1 LSVNFHKNIYISFRI
16 IYNFFSEVFVETL
29 NTFKK
34 YDGKKLTDYPVIAYS
49 NLYRKA
55 LDNAYF
61 EFKIKEDG
69 HLFSPYYTQ
78 LRGEPIPELVDFI
91 GKNEALFDSLKE
103 YIINSLFV
111 YSALIEEN
119 SYYLTKPQSVIII
132 RLIHK
137 EASHFEIKFYTHYQ
151 EELQDTYNDKIYI
164 GRDFINLDQFE
175 RKYLGLENNFNSLV
189 EQNVKFQ
196 ELAVHKLRYFK
207 DFKKNYLDEISYSA
221 NETVSDALER
231 IQLFPQS
238 KVADIPKVKL
248 DETLDNILYIQNLM
262 IEFRDLM
269 YEFEDQ
275 LRLREEHKFVKY
287 LTKFSKDIK
296 DNIRYLRKLS
306 FQLHFKI
313 SNFPIC

>member
-1 LSVNFHKNIYISFRI
+1 M
-16 IYNFFSEVFVETL
+16 ETL
-29 NTFKK
+29 KIFKS
-34 YDGKKLTDYPVIAYS
+34 YDGKKLTEYPAIVYS
-49 NLYRKA
+49 NLYRRA
-55 LDNAYF
+55 LDNVYF
-61 EFKIKEDG
+61 EFKIEEKKY
-69 HLFSPYYTQ
+69 LFSPYYTL
-78 LRGEPIPELVDFI
+78 LRGDPLPEFTEFI
-91 GKNEALFDSLKE
+91 EKNEKLFDSLKE

-111 YSALIEEN
+111 YSAIIEEN

-137 EASHFEIKFYTHYQ
+137 EARHFEIKFYTHYQ
-151 EELQDTYNDKIYI
+151 EELQDNYNDKIYI

-189 EQNVKFQ
+189 EQNIKFQ

-231 IQLFPQS
+231 IQLFPFA
-238 KVADIPKVKL
+238 KVTDIPKVKL
-248 DETLDNILYIQNLM
+248 NETLDNILYIQNLM
-262 IEFRDLM
+262 IELRDM
-269 YEFEDQ
+269 IYEFEDQ

-296 DNIRYLRKLS
+296 DDIRYLRKLS
-306 FQLHFKI
+306 FQLHLKI
-313 SNFPIC
+313 SNFPI

>member
-1 LSVNFHKNIYISFRI
+1 LP
-16 IYNFFSEVFVETL
+16 E
-29 NTFKK
+29 
-34 YDGKKLTDYPVIAYS
+34 LTD
-49 NLYRKA
+49 
-55 LDNAYF
+55 
-61 EFKIKEDG
+61 
-69 HLFSPYYTQ
+69 
-78 LRGEPIPELVDFI
+78 FI
-91 GKNEALFDSLKE
+91 EKNEMLFDSLKE

-111 YSALIEEN
+111 YSAIIEEN
-119 SYYLTKPQSVIII
+119 SYYLTKPQSVIVI

-137 EASHFEIKFYTHYQ
+137 ESSHFEIKFYTHYQ
-151 EELQDTYNDKIYI
+151 EELQDNYNDKIYI

-207 DFKKNYLDEISYSA
+207 DFKKNYLDEISYST

-248 DETLDNILYIQNLM
+248 NETLDNIHYIQNLM
-262 IEFRDLM
+262 IELRDLI

-296 DNIRYLRKLS
+296 GDIRYLRKLS
-306 FQLHFKI
+306 FQLHLKI

>member
-1 LSVNFHKNIYISFRI
+1 M
-16 IYNFFSEVFVETL
+16 ETL
-29 NTFKK
+29 NTFKN
-34 YDGKKLTDYPVIAYS
+34 YDGKKLTNFPAIVYS
-49 NLYRKA
+49 NLYRRA
-55 LDNAYF
+55 LDNVYF
-61 EFKIKEDG
+61 EFKIEEEG
-69 HLFSPYYTQ
+69 YLFSPFYTL
-78 LRGEPIPELVDFI
+78 LRGEPLPEFTDFI
-91 GKNEALFDSLKE
+91 ENNELLFDSLKE

-111 YSALIEEN
+111 YSAIIEEN

-137 EASHFEIKFYTHYQ
+137 ETTHFEIKFYTHYQ
-151 EELQDTYNDKIYI
+151 DELQDNYDDKIYI

-175 RKYLGLENNFNSLV
+175 RKYLGLENSFNSIV

-196 ELAVHKLRYFK
+196 ELAVHKLRYFE
-207 DFKKNYLDEISYSA
+207 DFKKDYLDEISYSA
-221 NETVSDALER
+221 NETVSDTLER
-231 IQLFPQS
+231 IRLFPQS

-248 DETLDNILYIQNLM
+248 NETLDNILYIQNLM

-296 DNIRYLRKLS
+296 GDIRYLRKLS
-306 FQLHFKI
+306 FQLHLKI
-313 SNFPIC
+313 SNFPI

>member
-1 LSVNFHKNIYISFRI
+1 L
-16 IYNFFSEVFVETL
+16 EAFVETL

-34 YDGKKLTDYPVIAYS
+34 YDGKKLTNYPAIVYS

-55 LDNAYF
+55 LENMYI
-61 EFKIKEDG
+61 EFKIEEDG
-69 HLFSPYYTQ
+69 YLFSPYYIL
-78 LRGEPIPELVDFI
+78 LRGDPVPELTDFI
-91 GKNEALFDSLKE
+91 EKNEMLFDSLKE

-111 YSALIEEN
+111 YSAIIEEN
-119 SYYLTKPQSVIII
+119 SYYLTKPQSVIIV

-137 EASHFEIKFYTHYQ
+137 ETGHFEIKFYTHYLD
-151 EELQDTYNDKIYI
+151 EIQDNYNDKIYI

-175 RKYLGLENNFNSLV
+175 RTYLGLENNFNSLV
-189 EQNVKFQ
+189 EQDVKFQ

-221 NETVSDALER
+221 NETVTDALER
-231 IQLFPQS
+231 IRLFPYA

-248 DETLDNILYIQNLM
+248 NETLDNILYIQNLM

-306 FQLHFKI
+306 FQLHLKI